1 MYAKIAKPMVNRR
14 LIYWTTASFPGVVLL
29 LPDVCV
35 IVIVGVIVIVA
46 VIVGVAVI
54 VAVIVGGIVVV
65 IVGVIVDEDEPTK
78 YNCTYNLHS
87 IGKF

>member
-29 LPDVCV
+29 LPDVGV
-35 IVIVGVIVIVA
+35 IVIAEVIVA
-46 VIVGVAVI
+46 VIVDVI
-54 VAVIVGGIVVV
+54 VSDI
-65 IVGVIVDEDEPTK
+65 VIVDEEEDEPTK

>member
-29 LPDVCV
+29 LPDVGV
-35 IVIVGVIVIVA
+35 IVIVGVIVA
-46 VIVGVAVI
+46 
-54 VAVIVGGIVVV
+54 V
-65 IVGVIVDEDEPTK
+65 IVGVIVSVIVIVDVEEDEPTK

>member
-29 LPDVCV
+29 LPDVDV
-35 IVIVGVIVIVA
+35 IVIVEVIVTVIVGVIVSDI
-46 VIVGVAVI
+46 
-54 VAVIVGGIVVV
+54 
-65 IVGVIVDEDEPTK
+65 VIVDVSEDEPTK

>member
-29 LPDVCV
+29 LPDVGV
-35 IVIVGVIVIVA
+35 IVIVDVIVA
-46 VIVGVAVI
+46 VIVGVI
-54 VAVIVGGIVVV
+54 VAVIVGV
-65 IVGVIVDEDEPTK
+65 IVSVIVIADVAEDEPTK